1 MKNYLALEDLAN
13 KDPYLVDKKIVVA
26 LSGGIDS
33 VALLHFLNKHH
44 PGNVRA
50 IHINH
55 NLSKYS
61 NEWCTFCESL
71 CNSAKIEFKYIDIN
85 IKTSSNIEEN
95 ARKKRY
101 ISLISELRENET
113 LCTAHHQED
122 QAETFLLQLFRGSGV
137 AGLASM
143 PKIKSVNGS
152 ELYRPF
158 LNISKQ
164 QIIDYASINQLDWRE
179 DDSNLDT
186 NFKRNLLRIAF
197 LPKLSSAFNG
207 LVKNVSR
214 SAAHQGEALKLMHDL
229 AKLDIINFELV
240 INNRIQV
247 SSLAKLPNRRVV
259 NVLRYFIAKQD
270 FLLPSNKVLNELIS
284 LLSAKTDANVILRWH
299 HYEVRRYNNELYFFD
314 SPFESLNLP
323 CPYFDSLKNLPNF
336 EIRFRL
342 EGQRI
347 KLKGKSHSQLL
358 KKILQESNI
367 PPWERDKLRMY
378 YVDGSLRAMETI
390 GEISEI

>member
-1 MKNYLALEDLAN
+1 MEDLAN
-13 KDPYLVDKKIVVA
+13 KDGYLTGKKIVVA

-33 VALLHFLNKHH
+33 VVLLHFLNKHY

-50 IHINH
+50 VHINH

-61 NEWCTFCESL
+61 DEWCAFCERI
-71 CNSAKIEFKYIDIN
+71 CNSTKIEFKHISIN
-85 IKTSSNIEEN
+85 IQNSSNIEEN

-101 ISLISELRENET
+101 LSLKSELRVGEI

-143 PKIKSVNGS
+143 PKIKSIGDS

-164 QIIDYASINQLDWRE
+164 KIVDYASKNHLKWIE

-186 NFKRNLLRIAF
+186 NFKRNLLRIEF

-207 LVKNVSR
+207 LIKNVSR
-214 SAAHQGEALKLMHDL
+214 SAAHQAEALRLMQDL
-229 AKLDIINFELV
+229 AELDIKNFELLV
-240 INNRIQV
+240 NNKIQV
-247 SSLAKLPNRRVV
+247 SSLIQLPKRRIV
-259 NVLRYFIAKQD
+259 NVLRYYIANLG

-284 LLSAKTDANVILRWH
+284 SLSAKTDANVILRWH
-299 HYEVRRYNNELYFFD
+299 HYEVRRYNGELYFFD
-314 SPFESLNLP
+314 EHIESSNLP
-323 CPYFDSLKNLPNF
+323 CPYYESLKNLPNF

-347 KLKGKSHSQLL
+347 TIKGKSHSQSL
-358 KKILQESNI
+358 KKVLQESSI

-378 YVDGSLRAMETI
+378 YVDGSLRAMETL
-390 GEISEI
+390 GEITEA

>member
-1 MKNYLALEDLAN
+1 MEDLAN
-13 KDPYLVDKKIVVA
+13 KDEYLVGKKIVVA

-33 VALLHFLNKHH
+33 VVLLHFLNKYY

-50 IHINH
+50 VHINH
-55 NLSKYS
+55 NLSKFS
-61 NEWCTFCESL
+61 QEWGAFCAGL
-71 CNSAKIEFKYIDIN
+71 CNAYKIEYKDIHIN
-85 IKTSSNIEEN
+85 LESSSNIEEN

-101 ISLISELRENET
+101 LSLKSELRVDET

-137 AGLASM
+137 AGLSSM
-143 PKIKSVNGS
+143 PKIKNIDDS

-164 QIIDYASINQLDWRE
+164 KIIDYASKNHLEWIE

-186 NFKRNLLRIAF
+186 NFKRNLLRIEF

-207 LVKNVSR
+207 LIKNISR
-214 SAAHQGEALKLMHDL
+214 SASHQAEALKLMQDL
-229 AKLDIINFELV
+229 AELDIINFELL
-240 INNRIQV
+240 INNKIQV
-247 SSLAKLPNRRVV
+247 SSLIQLSKRRVA
-259 NVLRYFIAKQD
+259 NVLRYYITNLG

-284 LLSAKTDANVILRWH
+284 SLSAKTDANVILRWH
-299 HYEVRRYNNELYFFD
+299 HYEVRRYNGELYFFD
-314 SPFESLNLP
+314 ESFELSNLP
-323 CPYFDSLKNLPNF
+323 CTYYESLKNIPNF

-347 KLKGKSHSQLL
+347 KFKGKNHSQSL
-358 KKILQESNI
+358 KKVLQESNI

-378 YVDGSLRAMETI
+378 YVDGSLRAMETL
-390 GEISEI
+390 GEITEV

>member
-1 MKNYLALEDLAN
+1 MEDLAN
-13 KDPYLVDKKIVVA
+13 KDEYLTGKKIVVA

-33 VALLHFLNKHH
+33 VVLLHFLNKHY

-50 IHINH
+50 VHINH
-55 NLSKYS
+55 NLSKYCD
-61 NEWCTFCESL
+61 EWCTFCERI
-71 CNSAKIEFKYIDIN
+71 CNSAKIEFKYISIN
-85 IKTSSNIEEN
+85 LEKSSNIEEN

-101 ISLISELRENET
+101 FSLTSELRLGEI

-143 PKIKSVNGS
+143 PKIKSIEES

-158 LNISKQ
+158 LSISKQ
-164 QIIDYASINQLDWRE
+164 KIIDYASKNHLEWIE

-186 NFKRNLLRIAF
+186 NFKRNLLRIEF

-207 LVKNVSR
+207 LIKNVSR
-214 SAAHQGEALKLMHDL
+214 SAAHQAEALRLMQDL
-229 AKLDIINFELV
+229 AELDIKNFELLV
-240 INNRIQV
+240 NNKIQV
-247 SSLAKLPNRRVV
+247 SSLIQLPKRRIV
-259 NVLRYFIAKQD
+259 NVLRYYIANLG

-284 LLSAKTDANVILRWH
+284 SLSAKTDANVILRWH
-299 HYEVRRYNNELYFFD
+299 HYEVRRYNGELYFFGEHI
-314 SPFESLNLP
+314 ESSNLP
-323 CPYFDSLKNLPNF
+323 CPYYESLKNLPNF

-347 KLKGKSHSQLL
+347 KVKGKGHSQSL
-358 KKILQESNI
+358 KKVLQESNI

-378 YVDGSLRAMETI
+378 YVDGSLRAMETL
-390 GEISEI
+390 GEITEA

>member
-1 MKNYLALEDLAN
+1 MEDLAN
-13 KDPYLVDKKIVVA
+13 KDEYLTGKKIVVA

-33 VALLHFLNKHH
+33 VVLLHFLNKHY

-50 IHINH
+50 VHINH
-55 NLSKYS
+55 NLSKYCD
-61 NEWCTFCESL
+61 EWCTFCERI
-71 CNSAKIEFKYIDIN
+71 CNSAKIEFKYISIN
-85 IKTSSNIEEN
+85 LENSSNIEEN

-101 ISLISELRENET
+101 LSLKSELRVGEI
-113 LCTAHHQED
+113 LCTAHHQDD

-143 PKIKSVNGS
+143 PKIKSIGDS

-164 QIIDYASINQLDWRE
+164 KIVGYASKNHLKWIE

-186 NFKRNLLRIAF
+186 NFKRNLLRIEF

-207 LVKNVSR
+207 LIKNVSR
-214 SAAHQGEALKLMHDL
+214 SAAHQAEALRLMQDL
-229 AKLDIINFELV
+229 AELDIKNFELLV
-240 INNRIQV
+240 NNKIQV
-247 SSLAKLPNRRVV
+247 SSLIQLPKRRIV
-259 NVLRYFIAKQD
+259 NVLRYYIANLG

-284 LLSAKTDANVILRWH
+284 SLSAKTDANVILRWH
-299 HYEVRRYNNELYFFD
+299 HYEVRRYNGELYFFD
-314 SPFESLNLP
+314 EHIESSNLP
-323 CPYFDSLKNLPNF
+323 CPYYESLKNLPNF

-347 KLKGKSHSQLL
+347 KVKGKGHSQSL
-358 KKILQESNI
+358 KKVLQESNI

-378 YVDGSLRAMETI
+378 YVDGSLRAMETL
-390 GEISEI
+390 GEITEA

>member
-1 MKNYLALEDLAN
+1 LEDLAN
-13 KDPYLVDKKIVVA
+13 KDEYLAGKKIVVA

-33 VALLHFLNKHH
+33 VALLHFLNKNY

-50 IHINH
+50 VHINH

-61 NEWCTFCESL
+61 DEWCAFCESI
-71 CNSAKIEFKYIDIN
+71 CNTAKIEFKYIGIN
-85 IKTSSNIEEN
+85 LKNSSNIEEN

-101 ISLISELRENET
+101 FSLTSELRMDEI

-143 PKIKSVNGS
+143 PKIKSIDDS

-164 QIIDYASINQLDWRE
+164 KIIDYASKNHLEWIE

-186 NFKRNLLRIAF
+186 NFKRNLLRIEF

-207 LVKNVSR
+207 LIKNVSR
-214 SAAHQGEALKLMHDL
+214 SAAHQAEALRLMQDL
-229 AKLDIINFELV
+229 AELDIKNFELL
-240 INNRIQV
+240 IKNKIQV
-247 SSLAKLPNRRVV
+247 SSLIQLPKRRMV
-259 NVLRYFIAKQD
+259 NVLRYYIANLG

-284 LLSAKTDANVILRWH
+284 SLSAKTDANVILRWH
-299 HYEVRRYNNELYFFD
+299 HYQVRRYNGELYFFD
-314 SPFESLNLP
+314 EHIQASNLP
-323 CPYFDSLKNLPNF
+323 CLYYESLKNLPNF

-347 KLKGKSHSQLL
+347 KVKGKSHSQSL
-358 KKILQESNI
+358 KKVLQESSI

-378 YVDGSLRAMETI
+378 YVDGSLRAMETL
-390 GEISEI
+390 GEITEV

>member
-1 MKNYLALEDLAN
+1 MEDLAN
-13 KDPYLVDKKIVVA
+13 KDGYLTGKKIVVA

-33 VALLHFLNKHH
+33 VVLLHFLNRHY

-50 IHINH
+50 VHINH
-55 NLSKYS
+55 NISKYS
-61 NEWCTFCESL
+61 NKWCAFCERI
-71 CNSAKIEFKYIDIN
+71 CNSAKIEFKYISIN
-85 IKTSSNIEEN
+85 LENSSNIEEN

-101 ISLISELRENET
+101 LSLKSELRVGEI

-143 PKIKSVNGS
+143 PKIKSIGDS
-152 ELYRPF
+152 ELYRAF

-164 QIIDYASINQLDWRE
+164 KIVDYASKNYLKWIE

-186 NFKRNLLRIAF
+186 NFKRNLLRIEF

-207 LVKNVSR
+207 LIKNVSR
-214 SAAHQGEALKLMHDL
+214 SAAHQAEALRLMQDL
-229 AKLDIINFELV
+229 AELDIKNFELLV
-240 INNRIQV
+240 NNKIQV
-247 SSLAKLPNRRVV
+247 SSLIQLPKRRIV
-259 NVLRYFIAKQD
+259 NVLRYYIANLG

-284 LLSAKTDANVILRWH
+284 SLSAKTDANVILRWH
-299 HYEVRRYNNELYFFD
+299 HYEVRRYNGELYFFD
-314 SPFESLNLP
+314 EHIESSNLP
-323 CPYFDSLKNLPNF
+323 CPYYESLKNLPNF

-347 KLKGKSHSQLL
+347 KVKGKGHSQSL
-358 KKILQESNI
+358 KKVLQESNI

-378 YVDGSLRAMETI
+378 YVDGSLRAMETL
-390 GEISEI
+390 GEITEA

>member
-1 MKNYLALEDLAN
+1 MEDLAN
-13 KDPYLVDKKIVVA
+13 KDEYLTGKKIVVA

-33 VALLHFLNKHH
+33 VVLLHFLNKHY

-50 IHINH
+50 VHINH

-61 NEWCTFCESL
+61 DEWCAFCERI
-71 CNSAKIEFKYIDIN
+71 CNSTKIEFKYISIN
-85 IKTSSNIEEN
+85 IQNSSNIEEN

-101 ISLISELRENET
+101 LSLKSELRVGEI

-143 PKIKSVNGS
+143 PKIKSIGDS

-158 LNISKQ
+158 LSISKQ
-164 QIIDYASINQLDWRE
+164 KIVDYASKNHLKWIE

-186 NFKRNLLRIAF
+186 NFKRNLLRIEF

-207 LVKNVSR
+207 LIKNVSR
-214 SAAHQGEALKLMHDL
+214 SAAHQAEALRLMQDL
-229 AKLDIINFELV
+229 AELDIKNFELLV
-240 INNRIQV
+240 NNKIQV
-247 SSLAKLPNRRVV
+247 SSLIQLPKRRIV
-259 NVLRYFIAKQD
+259 NVLRYYIANLG

-284 LLSAKTDANVILRWH
+284 SLSAKTDANVILRWH
-299 HYEVRRYNNELYFFD
+299 HYEVRRYNGELYFFD
-314 SPFESLNLP
+314 EHIESSNLP
-323 CPYFDSLKNLPNF
+323 CPYYESLKNLPNF

-347 KLKGKSHSQLL
+347 KVKGKGHSQSL
-358 KKILQESNI
+358 KKVLQESNI

-378 YVDGSLRAMETI
+378 YVDGSLRAMETL
-390 GEISEI
+390 GEITEA

>member
-1 MKNYLALEDLAN
+1 MCIRDSLTG
-13 KDPYLVDKKIVVA
+13 KKIVVA

-33 VALLHFLNKHH
+33 VVLLHFLNKHY

-50 IHINH
+50 VHINH
-55 NLSKYS
+55 NLSKHS
-61 NEWCTFCESL
+61 DEWCAFCERI
-71 CNSAKIEFKYIDIN
+71 CNSAKTEFKYISIN
-85 IKTSSNIEEN
+85 LENSSNIEEN

-101 ISLISELRENET
+101 LSLKSELRVGEI

-143 PKIKSVNGS
+143 PKIKSIGDS

-164 QIIDYASINQLDWRE
+164 KIVDYASKNHLKWIE

-186 NFKRNLLRIAF
+186 NFKRNLLRIEF

-207 LVKNVSR
+207 LIKNVSR
-214 SAAHQGEALKLMHDL
+214 SAAHQAEALRLMQDL
-229 AKLDIINFELV
+229 AELDIKNFELLV
-240 INNRIQV
+240 NNKIQV
-247 SSLAKLPNRRVV
+247 SSLIQLPKRRIV
-259 NVLRYFIAKQD
+259 NVLRYYIANLG

-284 LLSAKTDANVILRWH
+284 SLSAKTDANVILRWH
-299 HYEVRRYNNELYFFD
+299 HYEVRRYNGELYFFD
-314 SPFESLNLP
+314 EHIESSNLP
-323 CPYFDSLKNLPNF
+323 CPYYESLKNLPNF

-347 KLKGKSHSQLL
+347 KVKGKGHSQSL
-358 KKILQESNI
+358 KKVLQESNI

-378 YVDGSLRAMETI
+378 YVDGSLRAMETL
-390 GEISEI
+390 GEITEA